1 MWKQKKKIS
10 KLSISNRGKLIDYD
24 WSSSLVVVTIFWRFE
39 FLMIEK
45 KTNFCDYAPSTNISW
60 WSHTRRW
67 SWSLICLVVIFGER
81 DKHIYY
87 DYWNFENQ
95 QQISCLLFQTK
106 QIKKKIHLN
115 VKRFQHHH
123 HQIRKM
129 RRVQCTC
136 ANRKNKESC
145 IQRVRVFIMSLVLFF
160 PNTHTLTA
168 VVRHLDRHR
177 QNSYVLCDISV
188 QFFFCNIQI
197 SFLFFFLFSLD
208 ILQQIL
214 KGKNSLI
221 CVCVF
226 FF

>member
-1 MWKQKKKIS
+1 M
-10 KLSISNRGKLIDYD
+10 LN
-24 WSSSLVVVTIFWRFE
+24 TH
-39 FLMIEK
+39 
-45 KTNFCDYAPSTNISW
+45 THT
-60 WSHTRRW
+60 HTR
-67 SWSLICLVVIFGER
+67 SLICLVVIFGER

-95 QQISCLLFQTK
+95 QQISCLLFQ
-106 QIKKKIHLN
+106 IHLN

-188 QFFFCNIQI
+188 QFFFTIFR
-197 SFLFFFLFSLD
+197 FLFFSFLLSFLVGYITTNSERQKFLD
-208 ILQQIL
+208 L
-214 KGKNSLI
+214 
-221 CVCVF
+221 CVCF
-226 FF
+226 FSSLLSAFIDLYLFIFFSPG